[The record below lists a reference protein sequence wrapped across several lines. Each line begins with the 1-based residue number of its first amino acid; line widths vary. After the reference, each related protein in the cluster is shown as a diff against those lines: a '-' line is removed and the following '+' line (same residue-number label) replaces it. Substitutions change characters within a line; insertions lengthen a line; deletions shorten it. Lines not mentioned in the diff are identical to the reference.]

1 MRKRDKN
8 KKIIKIEPSISA
20 TFIMIIVVIA
30 MLIITLFKYSLIY
43 EAATKGEWSTVAVLE
58 LPDVLSTISA
68 TSMI

>member
-1 MRKRDKN
+1 MRKKNKN

-20 TFIMIIVVIA
+20 TFIMTIVVIA

-58 LPDVLSTISA
+58 LPDILSTISA
-68 TSMI
+68 TSMM